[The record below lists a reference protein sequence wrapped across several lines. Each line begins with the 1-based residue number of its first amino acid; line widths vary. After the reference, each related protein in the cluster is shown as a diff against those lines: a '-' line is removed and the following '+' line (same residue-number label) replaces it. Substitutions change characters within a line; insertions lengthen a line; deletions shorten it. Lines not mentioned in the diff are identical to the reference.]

1 MVAGTNVYTVP
12 CQPDIIF
19 DGFGFMGFFVTKLT
33 KNFPSR
39 ANLGKIDSQLWW
51 WLCIRVGWCPWK
63 DDDWCYSRRSRLKN
77 NQRRD
82 VQGFYR
88 ARTPIRL
95 VHSKQS
101 PAAESAFSIFLQK
114 KVTNF
119 SLTCWDQVACL
130 FLGLN
135 SKKSIVIMRSVP
147 CLLHCWVRWR
157 TETNCPNFCSA
168 SWNYLGDVQNANS
181 DTTGLFS
188 VKNL

>member
-19 DGFGFMGFFVTKLT
+19 DGFGFMGFFVTKST
-33 KNFPSR
+33 KKFPSR
-39 ANLGKIDSQLWW
+39 ANLGKIGSQLWW

-101 PAAESAFSIFLQK
+101 PAAESGAIVGSLGEIQI
-114 KVTNF
+114 TN
-119 SLTCWDQVACL
+119 
-130 FLGLN
+130 
-135 SKKSIVIMRSVP
+135 
-147 CLLHCWVRWR
+147 VRNLPPPPSN
-157 TETNCPNFCSA
+157 TLVFVS
-168 SWNYLGDVQNANS
+168 
-181 DTTGLFS
+181 GLFCRPS
-188 VKNL
+188 IIVFWLQLF

>member
-1 MVAGTNVYTVP
+1 MSIRCLASRISYLTVL
-12 CQPDIIF
+12 DLWV
-19 DGFGFMGFFVTKLT
+19 FFVTKLT

-82 VQGFYR
+82 VQGLYR

-130 FLGLN
+130 FSGLK
-135 SKKSIVIMRSVP
+135 SKKSFFYVTSVTRP
-147 CLLHCWVRWR
+147 TDVRI
-157 TETNCPNFCSA
+157 EPQA
-168 SWNYLGDVQNANS
+168 
-181 DTTGLFS
+181 
-188 VKNL
+188 

>member
-1 MVAGTNVYTVP
+1 MIVAGTNAYTVP
-12 CQPDIIF
+12 CQPDLIF
-19 DGFGFMGFFVTKLT
+19 DGFGFMAFFVMQSTQ
-33 KNFPSR
+33 NFPSR
-39 ANLGKIDSQLWW
+39 ANLGKIGSQLRW

-119 SLTCWDQVACL
+119 SLTCSDQVACL
-130 FLGLN
+130 FSGLK
-135 SKKSIVIMRSVP
+135 SKKNILLNFGNTPDRRSYRTS
-147 CLLHCWVRWR
+147 RWPR
-157 TETNCPNFCSA
+157 NPHFLFFC
-168 SWNYLGDVQNANS
+168 
-181 DTTGLFS
+181 
-188 VKNL
+188 KKR